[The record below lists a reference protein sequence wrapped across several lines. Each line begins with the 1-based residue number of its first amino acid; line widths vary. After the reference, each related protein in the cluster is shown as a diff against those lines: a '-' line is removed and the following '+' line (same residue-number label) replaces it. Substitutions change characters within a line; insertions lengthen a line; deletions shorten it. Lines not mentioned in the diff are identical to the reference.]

1 MILEKVKEILQAK
14 VVVGTEHLQ
23 REVTTAGGSDMMSD
37 VLSFMKPGSLLL
49 TGLINP
55 QSVRTAEI
63 AEIIAVCY
71 VRSKQPLP
79 ETVDLAKEKGI
90 PLLSTHFTM
99 YESCG
104 RLFQAGLSG
113 RDVNKEA

>member
-1 MILEKVKEILQAK
+1 MILEKVKEILQAN
-14 VVVGTEHLQ
+14 VLVGDEHLQ
-23 REVTTAGGSDMMSD
+23 KEVTTAGGSDMMSD

-49 TGLINP
+49 TGLINA

-63 AEIIAVCY
+63 AEIVAICY

-79 ETVDLAKEKGI
+79 ETVELAREKGI
-90 PLLSTHFTM
+90 PLLSTHYTL

-104 RLFQAGLSG
+104 RLFQAGLAG
-113 RDVNKEA
+113 RDVRKEG